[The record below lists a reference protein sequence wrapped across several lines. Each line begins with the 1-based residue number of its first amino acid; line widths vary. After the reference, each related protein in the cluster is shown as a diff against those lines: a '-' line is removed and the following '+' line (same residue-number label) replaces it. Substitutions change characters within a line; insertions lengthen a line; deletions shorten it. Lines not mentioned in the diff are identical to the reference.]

1 MGIDDL
7 VKEDTKKSFTVDT
20 YNFSTESFGTKSY
33 FGSYACLEQES
44 HVTTKEDTGMGDEA
58 RREVQFGNR
67 IARAEDEGGENMK
80 SLTSDEAPYYQ
91 EDEECNNLTLH
102 SSDQCVVSEVEIESE
117 GVP

>member
-1 MGIDDL
+1 
-7 VKEDTKKSFTVDT
+7 
-20 YNFSTESFGTKSY
+20 
-33 FGSYACLEQES
+33 
-44 HVTTKEDTGMGDEA
+44 MGDEA

-102 SSDQCVVSEVEIESE
+102 SSD
-117 GVP
+117 